1 MLKLMKYELRR
12 NRTILLI
19 LYIAIAFLE
28 GFALFSLIN
37 KSEVNTLRSFL
48 FLYMGAILGIVLIFI
63 MAIMSYSKELG
74 SKYSYMSFMTP
85 TSTFKIIGS
94 KLLTTFL
101 VAAVTTIIAVLLVIL
116 DYNIL
121 INQFTEVK
129 NIQQEIIMLLTM
141 RGIDMQN
148 ITISIFVVL
157 LLLWVSIFT
166 SICFAYFA
174 ITLSATVF
182 ANKSYRGVIS
192 FVIFVV
198 ITLIINKISGYL
210 PSLDIGT
217 GALNK
222 LMTPGLTYLL
232 NIFAM
237 FVAFFGSGILLDK
250 RVSL

>member
-85 TSTFKIIGS
+85 TSTYKIIGS
-94 KLLTTFL
+94 KFLTTCF
-101 VAAVTTIIAVLLVIL
+101 VAAMTTLIAVVLAIV

-121 INQFTEVK
+121 ISQFTEVK
-129 NIQQEIIMLLTM
+129 DVQHEILILMTM
-141 RGIDMQN
+141 RGLDVQN
-148 ITISIFVVL
+148 IPVTLSIAL
-157 LLLWVSIFT
+157 LLIWLSIFT

-182 ANKSYRGVIS
+182 ANKSYRGFIS
-192 FVIFVV
+192 FVIFIV
-198 ITLIINKISGYL
+198 ITLIINKIAGYL
-210 PSLDIGT
+210 PNVDIGT

-222 LMTPGLTYLL
+222 ILAPSLTYLL
-232 NIFAM
+232 HLIAM
-237 FVAFFGSGILLDK
+237 FVAFFGSGLLLDK
-250 RVSL
+250 KVSL